1 MNIQSL
7 SSENRFLENVK
18 DDYSKHYQYIKK
30 IKEEQYRSMG
40 VIADYLD
47 NLLDQTNIADKSV
60 RKAKNQQN
68 KILSEMGK
76 INKEIEDLVNLA
88 EK

>member
-1 MNIQSL
+1 M
-7 SSENRFLENVK
+7 K

-76 INKEIEDLVNLA
+76 INKEIDDLVNLA